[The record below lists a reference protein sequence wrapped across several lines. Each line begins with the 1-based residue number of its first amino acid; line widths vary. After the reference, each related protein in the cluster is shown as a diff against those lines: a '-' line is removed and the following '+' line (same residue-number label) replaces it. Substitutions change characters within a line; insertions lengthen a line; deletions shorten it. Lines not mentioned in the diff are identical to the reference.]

1 MVNTKKEVFMK
12 NLEKTIKDN
21 ALNAQSIYKT
31 LDLEPKR
38 RFSTK
43 LVGSFALAA
52 ALVFAIAFGA
62 MINAPTNPIVDDTAG
77 FAIAYFNVEINPQFE
92 IAVDED
98 GIVLEIKALND
109 DAETFD
115 TDDLIGLEVEDAIE
129 QLISMAVAFG
139 YIDAENV
146 DEGFVTIT
154 SVVIDD
160 ENEEDVV
167 NVESIGYRIRA
178 RIEASGEVDPRITV
192 VYVKATIA
200 EKMEAEGK
208 DVPLGMYVINGMIEV
223 DGEMIPVSEHVKN
236 ENALEKMT
244 QGGVMVQK
252 RDQAQSNRPD
262 HAEESDDD
270 ESLEDN
276 DNDQQNQSQRGENEN
291 IPDIPSPKRP

>member
-1 MVNTKKEVFMK
+1 MK
-12 NLEKTIKDN
+12 TLEKTIKDR
-21 ALNAQSIYKT
+21 ALNAQSIYET
-31 LDLEPKR
+31 LDLKPKR

-52 ALVFAIAFGA
+52 ALVFAIAFGS
-62 MINAPTNPIVDDTAG
+62 MINAPTNSIVDDTAG
-77 FAIAYFNVEINPQFE
+77 YAIAYFNVEINPQFE
-92 IAVDED
+92 IAVDDD

-129 QLISMAVAFG
+129 QLITMAVAFG

-160 ENEEDVV
+160 ENEEDVE
-167 NVESIGYRIRA
+167 NVESIGHRIRA

-223 DGEMIPVSEHVKN
+223 DGEMIPISEHVKN
-236 ENALEKMT
+236 ENALEKMN
-244 QGGVMVQK
+244 QAGVMIQK
-252 RDQAQSNRPD
+252 RDQEQSNRPD
-262 HAEESDDD
+262 HAGESDDD
-270 ESLEDN
+270 EPLED
-276 DNDQQNQSQRGENEN
+276 DNNGQENQDQRGKNEN
-291 IPDIPSPKRP
+291 MPDIPSPRRP